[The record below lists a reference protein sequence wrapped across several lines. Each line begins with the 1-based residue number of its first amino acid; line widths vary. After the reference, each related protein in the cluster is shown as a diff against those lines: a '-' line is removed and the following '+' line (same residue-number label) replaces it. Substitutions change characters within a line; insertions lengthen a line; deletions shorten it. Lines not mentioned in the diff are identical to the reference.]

1 MKGKQMANYRAVIK
15 LYPAV
20 YEASSYEEAEQFLE
34 DYKEQLA
41 NVVSEQI
48 QFRDYHLSVE
58 IDEES

>member
-34 DYKEQLA
+34 DYKEELA
-41 NVVSEQI
+41 KAVSDKIE
-48 QFRDYHLSVE
+48 FRDYHLSVE